1 MAGTLADTGATKINE
16 VMFTDTAKPTYYTV
30 HLFTNNPTITDAT
43 AAVDL
48 TEASGGGYSSK
59 TVQANVAHIAAA
71 AITSSSA
78 ANPTVITTSS
88 AHGLTTND
96 YVTIAS
102 HTGSAQNINGT
113 HQVTVTAST
122 TFTIA
127 VDLTAGAGTGGTF
140 SRGFNSTTSGGISVV
155 QPTTIP
161 WRFSGALDG
170 TATIYGFYVLD
181 SASVFIYAE
190 KFASSYTPA
199 ADGDVLNVDITIK
212 TSKGTAS

>member
-16 VMFTDTAKPTYYTV
+16 VMFIDTAKPTSYTI
-30 HLFTNNPTITDAT
+30 HLFVNDASISDTT

-59 TVQANVAHIAAA
+59 TIQASVAHIAAA

-96 YVTIAS
+96 YVSIVS

-113 HQVTVTAST
+113 HQVTVTAGS

-127 VDLTAGAGTGGTF
+127 VDLTSGGGTGGTF
-140 SRGFNSTTSGGISVV
+140 SRGFNSTTSGGISVI
-155 QPTTIP
+155 QPTTLA
-161 WRFSGALDG
+161 WVFTGALDS
-170 TATIYGFYVLD
+170 TATIYGFYVLSND
-181 SASVFIYAE
+181 STFMYAE
-190 KFASSYTPA
+190 KFSSSYTPA
-199 ADGDVLNVDITIK
+199 ANGDTLNLDITIK
-212 TSKGTAS
+212 TSKGTAT